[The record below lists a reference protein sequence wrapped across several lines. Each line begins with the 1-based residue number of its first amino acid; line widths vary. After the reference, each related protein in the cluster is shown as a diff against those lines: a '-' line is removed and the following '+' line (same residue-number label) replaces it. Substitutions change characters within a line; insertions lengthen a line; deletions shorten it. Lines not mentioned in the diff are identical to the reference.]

1 MSRFG
6 ISHQR
11 FFTSISVRKCDG
23 QVKPAKLKVVER
35 RLFNYFSPDPLT
47 AEEIEGQHSNGAD
60 DDELAEEEE
69 EIRDLVQDKHSGRKS
84 LPWSRWP
91 YMRILGRGGGELFCC
106 VVWRIYHSS
115 DQVPFVKIDVFPP

>member
-23 QVKPAKLKVVER
+23 QVKPAKLKVVGR
-35 RLFNYFSPDPLT
+35 RLFNYFSHPLT

-84 LPWSRWP
+84 LP
-91 YMRILGRGGGELFCC
+91 
-106 VVWRIYHSS
+106 
-115 DQVPFVKIDVFPP
+115 